1 MRFYIALFLTFFMIT
16 ASFGAEKNRVP
27 RFVSLRPNEVNA
39 RVGPG
44 PHYPIEW
51 VYLKAGLPVEVIAEF
66 DTWRKIRDCEG
77 AEGWVHQSM
86 VCSKRHAIVQ
96 GDDIL
101 IYKTEDKKSPPLA
114 RLQRGVIVNLLKC
127 RDDWCQVRIS
137 GFKGWIQRHLLWG
150 VYSQETVE

>member
-77 AEGWVHQSM
+77 AEGWV
-86 VCSKRHAIVQ
+86 
-96 GDDIL
+96 D
-101 IYKTEDKKSPPLA
+101 
-114 RLQRGVIVNLLKC
+114 RGC
-127 RDDWCQVRIS
+127 WPGCDA
-137 GFKGWIQRHLLWG
+137 G
-150 VYSQETVE
+150 